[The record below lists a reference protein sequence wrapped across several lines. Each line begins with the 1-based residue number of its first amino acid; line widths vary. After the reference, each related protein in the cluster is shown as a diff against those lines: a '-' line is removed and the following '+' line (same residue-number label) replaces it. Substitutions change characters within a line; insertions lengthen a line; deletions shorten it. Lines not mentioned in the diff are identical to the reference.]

1 VKEKY
6 KSEDLFVLLVHHMI
20 DLLLFKEKVEL
31 LNHIF
36 SLNFIEEKSIE
47 HTIKD
52 YFDMQ
57 IIHAKKIT
65 GIILFV
71 KENKKTKPKV
81 LILKNNKWV
90 ESEPLDEK
98 EIIEEGKKKKVN
110 LNSIV
115 GFIELDNK
123 DRFLVF
129 KVKEL
134 NFKRNTGARC
144 DEAAKSKKISI
155 LNEIVGYNK
164 YVDKII
170 VSEEELTVLKK
181 EKNLSEQ
188 EIDKKYI
195 VSEDRVLVSTK
206 GIVQEELCS
215 LQELIFRYNSK
226 IKKDG
231 KTWFLNYEMSNLF
244 L

>member
-1 VKEKY
+1 
-6 KSEDLFVLLVHHMI
+6 
-20 DLLLFKEKVEL
+20 
-31 LNHIF
+31 
-36 SLNFIEEKSIE
+36 
-47 HTIKD
+47 
-52 YFDMQ
+52 
-57 IIHAKKIT
+57 
-65 GIILFV
+65 
-71 KENKKTKPKV
+71 
-81 LILKNNKWV
+81 
-90 ESEPLDEK
+90 
-98 EIIEEGKKKKVN
+98 

-144 DEAAKSKKISI
+144 DEAAKSKKISV

-170 VSEEELTVLKK
+170 VSEKELTALKE

-188 EIDKKYI
+188 EIEKKYI